1 MEARQLD
8 VHWYTFWTQIIAI
21 ALVILLAILWFAGLG
36 PAATP
41 CCQPASGAVA
51 ALATPSPLMS
61 AASAPASAPTASASA
76 EAFHF
81 TVSAA
86 QGLQVAGATAAVGW
100 WDQRDKLDALLK
112 QGDHIEISGDASQ
125 VSLRGNVDSAEAKAQ
140 LGASLQAL
148 LGPQVTLD
156 NQLQVVAAAPSPAS
170 STPAAAPSNPES
182 SPATVATA
190 TLLPVV
196 EVYFAVGKSALPP
209 QTAAELN
216 KVVTYLKAHPDSRAV
231 ISGYHD
237 SSGSAALNAALS
249 KRRAQAVQAAL
260 VAAGVPEVQ
269 TELRKPQNT
278 TGSGDPA
285 QARRVDVSV
294 LNGQ

>member
-8 VHWYTFWTQIIAI
+8 IHWYTFWSQIIAI

-41 CCQPASGAVA
+41 CCQPTSGAVA
-51 ALATPSPLMS
+51 ALATPSPATS
-61 AASAPASAPTASASA
+61 AAPASAPTASAPA

-100 WDQRDKLDALLK
+100 WNQRDKLDALLK

-125 VSLRGNVDSAEAKAQ
+125 VTLRGNVDSAEAKAQ
-140 LGASLQAL
+140 LGTSLQAL
-148 LGPQVTLD
+148 LGRQVTLD

-182 SPATVATA
+182 SPATAATA
-190 TLLPVV
+190 TVPPVV
-196 EVYFAVGKSALPP
+196 EVYFSVGKSALPP
-209 QTAAELN
+209 QTAADLN
-216 KVVTYLKAHPDSRAV
+216 KVVAYLKAHPDSKAA

-237 SSGSAALNAALS
+237 SSGSVALNAVLS

-260 VAAGVPEVQ
+260 VAAGVPEAQ

-294 LNGQ
+294 LNGP